1 METSRCQRS
10 LHVLF
15 DGMSYPPSS
24 PALSADPAL
33 AAFLHFRC
41 QIVCQPDLNQY
52 KAGNCYSE
60 VDANVLNNDICN
72 FPLLTRTEFRTEAFE
87 VASHVRQVDG
97 LKLDSPF
104 VCARNMSPKLRC

>member
-41 QIVCQPDLNQY
+41 QIVRQPDLNQY

-60 VDANVLNNDICN
+60 VDANVLNNDIY
-72 FPLLTRTEFRTEAFE
+72 FPLVTRTEFQTEAFR
-87 VASHVRQVDG
+87 SGKSCQTGDG
-97 LKLDSPF
+97 LELDSPF